1 MTKKTMTNTNKARPA
16 AAARVLPGL
25 CVAALLLLTTP
36 APAAPAARGQA
47 APAAAKE
54 TFASFWTRFK
64 AALVKDD
71 RGAVAAMTKF
81 RAGDETYLSDKEF
94 LAKWYGELRRERRCF
109 ARAKPVADQESYSV
123 FCGERIFV
131 FERIGGAWKFADIGA
146 ND

>member
-1 MTKKTMTNTNKARPA
+1 MTNTKRARA
-16 AAARVLPGL
+16 AATRALLGL
-25 CVAALLLLTTP
+25 CAAALLLTTP
-36 APAAPAARGQA
+36 APAAPNAPNGLNARGQA
-47 APAAAKE
+47 AQAAAKE

-81 RAGDETYLSDKEF
+81 RTGDETYLSDKEF

-131 FERIGGAWKFADIGA
+131 FERIGGAWKFVDIGA

>member
-1 MTKKTMTNTNKARPA
+1 MTNTKKARA
-16 AAARVLPGL
+16 AATRALLGL
-25 CVAALLLLTTP
+25 SVAALLLAAAAAV
-36 APAAPAARGQA
+36 APAAPAASGQA
-47 APAAAKE
+47 ARAAAKE

-71 RGAVAAMTKF
+71 RAAVAAMTKF
-81 RAGDETYLSDKEF
+81 RTGDETYLSDKEF

-131 FERIGGAWKFADIGA
+131 FGRIGGAWKFVDIGA